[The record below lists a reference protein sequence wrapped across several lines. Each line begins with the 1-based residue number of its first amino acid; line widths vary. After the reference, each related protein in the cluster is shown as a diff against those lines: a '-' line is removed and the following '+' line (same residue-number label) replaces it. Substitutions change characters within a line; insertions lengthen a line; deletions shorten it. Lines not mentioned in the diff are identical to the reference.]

1 MSFSTLNTP
10 TALSLADAEE
20 IRGTARWA
28 RIIAIIGFVMLGI
41 MLLFGVFFSTFMA
54 RVMSMSAAMTGAAV
68 PVDFSMLGMFYTVLF
83 IVIVLIYFFPVLFL
97 YRYATRTLKA
107 LRGPFDAAAFS
118 AGLGA
123 HRSFYGYIGVLTI
136 ISLVLNGIGLIFLL
150 IAGLAMGRMADHA
163 GGITM

>member
-107 LRGPFDAAAFS
+107 LRGPF
-118 AGLGA
+118 
-123 HRSFYGYIGVLTI
+123 
-136 ISLVLNGIGLIFLL
+136 
-150 IAGLAMGRMADHA
+150 
-163 GGITM
+163 